1 MTTNIQLLRSSV
13 AFKRPSAA
21 PLLDGQ
27 AAVNYNAAEPGL
39 FFRLTDGSL
48 TKVGPVAM
56 TVDGSRPN
64 SAPAG
69 QTGNSLGE
77 QWLNASPV
85 LFRPVQYVHNGT
97 EFVTSNGFVVDEAS
111 GQFTLERTLFAQRLE
126 SNSLFVEGP
135 AVIGG
140 NITPNGQNCAY
151 FLGGPAER
159 WDFGYLCNLDVSG
172 SVIIGDNAPLDCTNT
187 FEINATSVFNCPVT
201 FNDDVAFPGVTD
213 FVFGQGC
220 GTGTVTLD
228 AETFVNCDTVFSGD
242 VDFQSAN
249 LTLGTGCGASTI
261 ILDGEATLRCD
272 TTLSQDLTVNGN
284 TQLNGDLGVAGEAT
298 FDGDVTFNSP
308 NMTLGNGCATSTVT
322 LNGATTFNCDVVPG
336 ADNTLDLGSPALRF
350 ANIYTGD
357 LHLKNDRGDWT
368 MIEEEDYLTLRNNK
382 TGKTFRLLMEEV

>member
-48 TKVGPVAM
+48 TKIGPVAM

-97 EFVTSNGFVVDEAS
+97 EFVASNGFVVDEAS

-126 SNSLFVEGP
+126 GNSLQIDGP

-159 WDFGYLCNLDVSG
+159 WDNGYLCNLDVSG
-172 SVIIGDNAPLDCTNT
+172 SVVLGDGVTLDCNNT
-187 FEINATSVFNCPVT
+187 FEVNATTDFNCPVT
-201 FNDDVAFPGVTD
+201 FNDQVNFPGVNNW
-213 FVFGQGC
+213 V
-220 GTGTVTLD
+220 
-228 AETFVNCDTVFSGD
+228 
-242 VDFQSAN
+242 
-249 LTLGTGCGASTI
+249 
-261 ILDGEATLRCD
+261 
-272 TTLSQDLTVNGN
+272 
-284 TQLNGDLGVAGEAT
+284 
-298 FDGDVTFNSP
+298 
-308 NMTLGNGCATSTVT
+308 LGNGCATSTVT
-322 LNGATTFNCDVVPG
+322 LDGATTLNCDTTFNGDVIFNSPNMTLGQGCGTSTVTIDANSIFNCDIIPFG
-336 ADNTLDLGSPALRF
+336 DNLINLGSAANRF
-350 ANIYTGD
+350 ANIFTGD

-368 MIEEEDYLTLRNNK
+368 MIEEEEYLTIRNNK

>member
-69 QTGNSLGE
+69 QTGNSIGE
-77 QWLNASPV
+77 QWLNASPI
-85 LFRPVQYVHNGT
+85 LFKPVQYVHDGSS
-97 EFVTSNGFVVDEAS
+97 FVPSNGFTVDEAS
-111 GQFTLERTLFAQRLE
+111 GAFSLERTLFAQRLE
-126 SNSLFVEGP
+126 ANSLEVLGN

-159 WDFGYLCNLDVSG
+159 WDFGYLCNLDISG
-172 SVIIGDNAPLDCTNT
+172 SVILGDSGVLDCTNT
-187 FEINATSVFNCPVT
+187 FDVNATTAFNCPVT
-201 FNDDVAFPGVTD
+201 FNDDVNFPGVD
-213 FVFGQGC
+213 NWVLGQGC
-220 GTGTVTLD
+220 GAGGSVTID
-228 AETFVNCDTVFSGD
+228 APFTVNCDSTFLGD
-242 VDFQSAN
+242 V
-249 LTLGTGCGASTI
+249 I
-261 ILDGEATLRCD
+261 
-272 TTLSQDLTVNGN
+272 
-284 TQLNGDLGVAGEAT
+284 
-298 FDGDVTFNSP
+298 FNSP
-308 NMTLGNGCATSTVT
+308 NMTLGQGCGTSTVT
-322 LNGATTFNCDVVPG
+322 IDANSIFNCDLIPFG
-336 ADNTLDLGSPALRF
+336 DNLINLGSPANRF

-357 LHLKNDRGDWT
+357 LHLRNERGDWT
-368 MIEEEDYLTLRNNK
+368 MIEEEDYLTLKNNK
-382 TGKTFRLLMEEV
+382 TGKVFRLLMEEV